1 MLYRGSCWVSSM
13 AYPNLFGTKGSFGG
27 CWLYAKLAQDIYAA
41 SPGNKWNMKY
51 MFVFTE
57 RHVAREY
64 LQAPASWC
72 DKTQSSL

>member
-1 MLYRGSCWVSSM
+1 LKENASM
-13 AYPNLFGTKGSFGG
+13 VIKTSAVEPES
-27 CWLYAKLAQDIYAA
+27 
-41 SPGNKWNMKY
+41 KY